1 MISITIWK
9 LSKTIDIGKHLR
21 PLKKLIDVLLCS
33 VARSVYQLQ
42 KPERTA
48 ADIKHNILL
57 SRLTHI
63 WSSQSKTLC
72 CSYEILFCFTC
83 KQKDFKYFL
92 CDSCWFHHLIFFCI
106 DFQVEPILGNFWWFS
121 NIINLI
127 MTKSPQNRSKAW
139 NALQTSS
146 LVIINHFQFF

>member
-9 LSKTIDIGKHLR
+9 LSKTLDIGKHLR

-42 KPERTA
+42 KPERIA

-63 WSSQSKTLC
+63 
-72 CSYEILFCFTC
+72 
-83 KQKDFKYFL
+83 
-92 CDSCWFHHLIFFCI
+92 
-106 DFQVEPILGNFWWFS
+106 
-121 NIINLI
+121 
-127 MTKSPQNRSKAW
+127 
-139 NALQTSS
+139 
-146 LVIINHFQFF
+146 